1 MKLPG
6 PDHPI
11 TVTPNPRRVRVE
23 VAGHVIVDSATA
35 LSLKEATYPVVQ
47 YIPRGDIEMGFFG
60 KTDRSTNCPYKGDAS
75 YYTLTIEGQVLENVA
90 WSYEEP
96 YPAMQQIE
104 GYLAFYPD
112 KVKVYEVD
120 PSV

>member
-1 MKLPG
+1 MKLTG

-11 TVTPNPRRVRVE
+11 TIPPNPRRVRVE
-23 VAGHVIVDSATA
+23 VAGHVIVDSAAA

-47 YIPRGDIEMGFFG
+47 YIPRQDIEMGFFG

-90 WSYEEP
+90 WSYEAP

-104 GYLAFYPD
+104 GCLAFYPD
-112 KVKVYEVD
+112 KVKVYEV
-120 PSV
+120 